1 MEFPLRENCGNVS
14 WIILDDN
21 RGFISIISL
30 FDNRGFI
37 SIISLF
43 DNLANGKIKRF
54 DIIDARD
61 D

>member
-1 MEFPLRENCGNVS
+1 MEFSLIENCGNVS

-21 RGFISIISL
+21 P
-30 FDNRGFI
+30 GFI

-43 DNLANGKIKRF
+43 DNLANGKTKRF